1 MSKFKVGSTINI
13 KGIKML
19 TRVCSGCS
27 FYEDK
32 VLILK
37 NEKSEWVLP
46 KGYKTGRLAQ
56 EVNRKGKKLS
66 RCQCDQYVCRRNLLR
81 VLLCH

>member
-1 MSKFKVGSTINI
+1 
-13 KGIKML
+13 ML
-19 TRVCSGCS
+19 TRVCSWRCS

-46 KGYKTGRLAQ
+46 KGVIRPEG
-56 EVNRKGKKLS
+56 
-66 RCQCDQYVCRRNLLR
+66 
-81 VLLCH
+81 